1 MTDYD
6 ILLQQLISIESSITP
21 FEAFTLEQRQ
31 EVFNHISDIYNA
43 YGERLVDGYIESTRA
58 QDELMVDGINPGGI
72 ETEVLHDPYML
83 RVFLPEYPPHLTQFT
98 KTKYSRQIGY
108 GMVTGRWFRF
118 MSVALLELCK
128 KGAVPFTEKVV
139 IIYNYHFP
147 KEIMDVDNYA
157 IKTINDTFR
166 DARIIKDDSVNYLS
180 VHIQGE
186 VNKGKK
192 GLEIMVLR
200 EKDFYRLYIEEDST
214 V

>member
-1 MTDYD
+1 
-6 ILLQQLISIESSITP
+6 
-21 FEAFTLEQRQ
+21 
-31 EVFNHISDIYNA
+31 
-43 YGERLVDGYIESTRA
+43 
-58 QDELMVDGINPGGI
+58 
-72 ETEVLHDPYML
+72 
-83 RVFLPEYPPHLTQFT
+83 
-98 KTKYSRQIGY
+98 
-108 GMVTGRWFRF
+108 
-118 MSVALLELCK
+118 VALLELCK